1 MRFEGLDL
9 NLLVALDVLLTERNI
24 TKAGEKLFLSQPAT
38 SAALARLRSYF
49 EDELLVQ
56 VGRTMVPT
64 PVAENLAKPVSD
76 LLIQMRTVLN
86 NRNYFDPATA
96 KRCFHVMASDYT
108 GSVLLPRLNQ
118 RLYELA
124 PGCAIEQFNTSSDA
138 EKQIHRG
145 AVDILLLPTLSI
157 LDEHP
162 STTIFSDEFVCVMWD
177 QNPLAKKNM
186 TLDDFKQAEH
196 VMVRLGTL
204 HNAPMI
210 EDWLTRNLE
219 FTRKTAYIA
228 INFASVPLYLINT
241 PYISIMHKRLAQ
253 QCAQNLPIH
262 YCELPWEAPEINIC
276 MQWNKFQEND
286 AGLKWFR
293 GLVTQLAA
301 ELEQPAPAVSSC
313 DLRVLAAGQD

>member
-1 MRFEGLDL
+1 LRFEGLDL

-56 VGRTMVPT
+56 VGRSMIPT
-64 PVAENLAKPVSD
+64 PMGENLAKPVSD

-86 NRNYFDPATA
+86 NKNNFDPATA
-96 KRCFHVMASDYT
+96 QRCFNVMASDYT

-118 RLYELA
+118 RLFELA
-124 PGCAIEQFNTSSDA
+124 PHCAIEQFNTSSEA
-138 EKQIHRG
+138 EKQIHKG
-145 AVDILLLPTLSI
+145 VVDVLLLPTLSI

-162 STTIFSDEFVCVMWD
+162 HSTIFEDEFVCVMWD
-177 QNPLAKKNM
+177 QNPLAQRGM
-186 TLDDFKQAEH
+186 TLEDFKQAEH
-196 VMVRLGTL
+196 VVVRLGAL

-219 FTRKTAYIA
+219 FSRKTAYIA

-241 PYISIMHKRLAQ
+241 PYIAIMHKRLAL
-253 QCAQNLPIH
+253 QCAYSLPIH
-262 YCELPWEAPEINIC
+262 LCELPWEAPKISIC

-293 GLVTQLAA
+293 GLILDVAAQLDGSALRDRENLVAA
-301 ELEQPAPAVSSC
+301 YHA
-313 DLRVLAAGQD
+313 